1 MKLFKKMRGGLS
13 CDDVMEVLQS
23 YLDGE
28 TDTETAR
35 KVATH
40 LEECTDCDLESSVY
54 QNIRVSLSENKA
66 PIDPVVLDS
75 LRQFGERVSRGEID

>member
-1 MKLFKKMRGGLS
+1 MKLFKKMRGELS

-28 TDTETAR
+28 TDADTAR
-35 KVATH
+35 KVASH
-40 LEECTDCDLESSVY
+40 LDDCTDCDLESSVY
-54 QNIRVSLSENKA
+54 QNIRVSLSVNKA

-75 LRQFGERVSRGEID
+75 LRHFGERVSRGEID